1 MCRYLHIG
9 STVCNN
15 FGRVR
20 RSFPM
25 RCSLESILD
34 DYFSRYNFVNATP
47 LNSRARLCLV
57 PTTDEEKRRI
67 VWYQVWLLSS
77 KPGAAWAPCWL
88 LETEHQDRGIYMRAV
103 LRVTGDWEHLV
114 SILSTLDWDTG
125 NTKYFLLIDNWCV
138 GWTGPAAHYR
148 PVVARSWEWVINDGT
163 ILTYVIPTRQLH
175 KRWND
180 QWTWRVWQRHL
191 SPA

>member
-9 STVCNN
+9 SAGSNN
-15 FGRVR
+15 FGWVR

-34 DYFSRYNFVNATP
+34 DYFSRYNFVNAMQHH
-47 LNSRARLCLV
+47 SIAEQGFAWFRLMMWR
-57 PTTDEEKRRI
+57 EELFGIKCD
-67 VWYQVWLLSS
+67 SS
-77 KPGAAWAPCWL
+77 KPGAAW
-88 LETEHQDRGIYMRAV
+88 
-103 LRVTGDWEHLV
+103 
-114 SILSTLDWDTG
+114 STLLAPGDRTPGPRNIHEGSAPSDRRLGTPGQPPLNLGAGYWE
-125 NTKYFLLIDNWCV
+125 YEIFSLIDNWCV